1 MSKAHLKHYALLALL
16 IVQSTFNH
24 AAIPSGYYYFA
35 KNKSKAELKTALH
48 LHCTPLHVL
57 NYGGEAGF
65 TWEGFFFTDQN
76 NDGSVVDMYS
86 STVRMFNGFSAVN
99 GMHIEHSLPKSWWGA
114 HENNAYKDLF
124 HLYPADGVT
133 NSTKNNLPLG
143 EVTGTAT
150 FNNGV
155 SKVGKNGFGID
166 YNEGCFEPADEYK
179 GDFAR
184 SYFYIAT
191 VYENLSPL
199 WQSPMMNNNTYP
211 VWKPWAKELLLKW
224 HRQDPV
230 SEKERNRIEAIYNI
244 QGNRNPFIDYPDLAE
259 YIWGADST
267 KTFPFPEETEAFL
280 LTPRRG
286 QNIDFGVILQN
297 SNRQHTFKIQGV
309 NISTAITLN
318 IKNNTPAFSVS
329 AATLSANEVLNAVDL
344 TLNFSPETSGIFRDT
359 LIIQNGGL
367 AQPILIPLKALAS
380 ADFITLEPNEV
391 TPTGGKLQWIAD
403 PQATEY
409 LLNIYKG
416 DTKAGDLIISAYAEG
431 SSWNKA
437 IELYNGTGKTVDLS
451 KYSLQKQSNGAGN
464 FTSTLRLSGTLAN
477 NSTYVIGHKD
487 ATNSIL
493 LSKTN
498 LTTDSLLQ
506 MNGNDAIQLVRSG
519 VTIDMVG
526 AANAGAAVIWGLDVT
541 LKRKSTTTHPTTTF
555 KATEWESY
563 PIDSFEKLGA
573 HSMQLST
580 TSTPVLKNVS
590 TENVNSYQISG
601 LLPENTYTYS
611 ITSMHPE
618 GNVPAINTMQLHT
631 SGLEAPVAMTAIN
644 TSISSFT
651 ANWEEGLY
659 VSDYLLDVFSLSGQE
674 AKTETEEFPSVGAGG
689 TPLPVGWKGTASG
702 NYTTAASSGN
712 AAPSVSLKNN
722 NEWLKTKSYPFPVT
736 KLTYMYR
743 FPSAATASSF
753 VVHAF
758 SGNDSIRIDSIAYN
772 GTTAK
777 AYPSYNFTVDKNFTA
792 FKFTYKKASGNLAI
806 DDVSATYGGLDTV
819 FIYKNKAVNQS
830 RFEVTGLNQQSTYA
844 YRVRSTLGTA
854 VSGYSETIHVQTL
867 SNTNVKQISLP
878 DIKLSMSDGNL
889 SLSGLMGNETI
900 RIYSITGIC
909 IHQENTH
916 SDHLSLNIA
925 SKGIFIV
932 QISNNKY
939 RYTTKFINN

>member
-1 MSKAHLKHYALLALL
+1 MTKTQLKYYALLALL

-24 AAIPSGYYYFA
+24 ATIPSGYYYFA

-48 LHCTPLHVL
+48 LHCAPLHVL

-65 TWEGFFFTDQN
+65 TWEGFFSTDRN
-76 NDGSVVDMYS
+76 ADGSVVDMYS
-86 STVRMFNGFSAVN
+86 ATVRMFNGFSAIN

-143 EVTGTAT
+143 EVIGTPS

-155 SKVGKNGFGID
+155 SKVGKNGFGTE

-191 VYENLSPL
+191 VYENLATL

-230 SEKERNRIEAIYNI
+230 SAKERNRIEAVYNI

-267 KTFPFPEETEAFL
+267 KIYPFPEETEAFL

-286 QNIDFGVILQN
+286 ENIDFGVILQN
-297 SNRQHTFKIQGV
+297 ANRSHTFKLHGV
-309 NISTAITLN
+309 NISSTVN
-318 IKNNTPAFSVS
+318 VGFKNNTAAFSISKASLSVS
-329 AATLSANEVLNAVDL
+329 EVLNAVDV
-344 TLNFSPETSGIFRDT
+344 TLNFSPVTSGVFRDT

-380 ADFITLEPNEV
+380 ADFITLEPDEI
-391 TPTGGKLQWIAD
+391 TPVGGKLQWISD
-403 PQATEY
+403 PQATDY
-409 LLNIYKG
+409 LLNCYKG
-416 DTKAGDLIISAYAEG
+416 DTKAGDLIISTYAEG

-451 KYSLQKQSNGAGN
+451 KYSLQKQSNGAGD
-464 FTSTLRLSGTLAN
+464 FTSTLRLTGTLAN

-487 ATNSIL
+487 ATNTTL
-493 LSKTN
+493 LTKTN

-519 VTIDMVG
+519 VTIDMAG
-526 AANAGAAVIWGLDVT
+526 AANAGADVIWGLDIT
-541 LKRKSTTTHPTTTF
+541 LKRKPTITHPSATF
-555 KATEWESY
+555 KASEWESY

-601 LLPENTYTYS
+601 LLPKNTYTYS
-611 ITSMHPE
+611 ITSMRPE
-618 GNVPAINTMQLHT
+618 GSVPAINTMQLHT
-631 SGLEAPVAMTAIN
+631 SGLEAPVAMAAIN
-644 TSISSFT
+644 TSTSSFT

-674 AKTETEEFPSVGAGG
+674 AKTETEEFLSVSVGG
-689 TPLPVGWKGTASG
+689 TPLPEGWKGTASG
-702 NYTTAASSGN
+702 NYTSAASSGT
-712 AAPSVSLKNN
+712 AIPSISLKTN
-722 NEWLKTKSYPFPVT
+722 NEWLQTKTYPAPVT
-736 KLTYMYR
+736 KLSFMYR
-743 FPSAATASSF
+743 YPSAATGSYF
-753 VVHAF
+753 LVHGLNAD
-758 SGNDSIRIDSIAYN
+758 NWLHIDSIPYN
-772 GTTAK
+772 ATTAK
-777 AYPSYNFTVDKNFTA
+777 TYPTYNFTNTKNYTA
-792 FKFTYKKASGNLAI
+792 FKFTYKKMTGNLAI
-806 DDVSATYGGLDTV
+806 DDVSVTYGGLDSV
-819 FIYKNKAVNQS
+819 FIYKNKAISGNQ
-830 RFEVTGLNQQSTYA
+830 FEVTGLNQQSSYA
-844 YRVRSTLGTA
+844 YRVRSTLGNA
-854 VSGYSETIHVQTL
+854 VSGYSEAIHVQTL
-867 SNTNVKQISLP
+867 SNTNVKQIFLP
-878 DIKLSMSDGNL
+878 DIKLNMSEGNL

-900 RIYSITGIC
+900 RIYSITGVC
-909 IHQENTH
+909 FHQQNAQ
-916 SDHLSLNIA
+916 SDRFSLNIA
-925 SKGIFIV
+925 AKGVFIV
-932 QISNNKY
+932 KIQNAEY
-939 RYTTKFINN
+939 RYTTKFINI

>member
-1 MSKAHLKHYALLALL
+1 MLKSGSKHYLLLALL
-16 IVQSTFNH
+16 MLQTTTLF
-24 AAIPSGYYYFA
+24 AAVPSGYYYFA

-48 LHCTPLHVL
+48 LYCAPLYVL

-76 NDGSVVDMYS
+76 NDGSVIDMYS
-86 STVRMFNGFSAVN
+86 STVRIFNGFSAVD

-143 EVTGTAT
+143 EVIGTPSLD
-150 FNNGV
+150 NGV
-155 SKVGKNGFGID
+155 SKVGKNGFGTD
-166 YNEGCFEPADEYK
+166 YTEGCFEPADEYK

-230 SEKERNRIEAIYNI
+230 SAKELDRIEAVYNI

-267 KTFPFPEETEAFL
+267 KIYPFPEETEAFL

-286 QNIDFGVILQN
+286 ENIDFGVILQN
-297 SNRQHTFKIQGV
+297 ANRSHTFKLHGV
-309 NISTAITLN
+309 NISSTVNIS
-318 IKNNTPAFSVS
+318 IKNNTPAFSIS
-329 AATLSANEVLNAVDL
+329 TSSLSASEVLNAVDV
-344 TLNFSPETSGIFRDT
+344 TLNFSPTTSGFFRDT

-380 ADFITLEPNEV
+380 ADFIALEPDEI
-391 TPTGGKLQWIAD
+391 TPVGGKLQWISD
-403 PQATEY
+403 PQATDY

-464 FTSTLRLSGTLAN
+464 FTSTLRLTGTLAN
-477 NSTYVIGHKD
+477 NSTYVIAHKD
-487 ATNSIL
+487 ATNPIL

-498 LTTDSLLQ
+498 LTTDTLLQ

-519 VTIDMVG
+519 VTIDMAG
-526 AANAGAAVIWGLDVT
+526 AANAGADVIWGLDVT
-541 LKRKSTTTHPTTTF
+541 LKRKSTVTHPLSTF
-555 KATEWESY
+555 KASEWESY
-563 PIDSFEKLGA
+563 PIDSFDKLGT

-580 TSTPVLKNVS
+580 TSTPVLNNIL
-590 TENVNSYQISG
+590 TGNVNAYQVSG
-601 LLPENTYTYS
+601 LAPESTYTYS
-611 ITSMHPE
+611 LTSKRPG

-631 SGLEAPVAMTAIN
+631 SGLEAPVAMAAMN
-644 TSISSFT
+644 TGSSSFT

-659 VSDYLLDVFSLSGQE
+659 VSDYLLDVFTLSGQ
-674 AKTETEEFPSVGAGG
+674 AVKTETEEFTGVGSTGI
-689 TPLPVGWKGTASG
+689 PLPAGWTGTASG
-702 NYTTAASSGN
+702 NYTAAASSGTN
-712 AAPSVSLKNN
+712 TPSISLKTN
-722 NEWLKTKSYPFPVT
+722 NEWLQTKTYPAPVT

-743 FPSAATASSF
+743 FPSAATGSSF
-753 VVHAF
+753 LVHGLNA
-758 SGNDSIRIDSIAYN
+758 NNWLRIDSIFYN

-777 AYPSYNFTVDKNFTA
+777 TYPIYNFTNAQNYTA
-792 FKFTYKKASGNLAI
+792 FKFTYKKMNGNLAI
-806 DDVSATYGGLDTV
+806 DDVSATYGGLDSV
-819 FIYKNKAVNQS
+819 FIYKNKVVSGNQ
-830 RFEVTGLNQQSTYA
+830 FEITGLNQQSSYA
-844 YRVRSTLGTA
+844 YRVRSTLGNA
-854 VSGYSETIHVQTL
+854 VSGYSETISVQTL
-867 SNTNVKQISLP
+867 SNTDVKQISLP
-878 DIKLSMSDGNL
+878 DIKLSMSEGNL

-900 RIYSITGIC
+900 RIYSITGVC
-909 IHQENTH
+909 IHQQ
-916 SDHLSLNIA
+916 SAKADHLKLNIA
-925 SKGIFIV
+925 AKGIFIV
-932 QISNNKY
+932 KIQNNEY
-939 RYTTKFINN
+939 RYTAKFINT